1 MKIENCKLKIMR
13 SIILH
18 VDFNSYFASVEQQK
32 NPFLRGKPVGV
43 IKSEGRTVIIAASYE
58 AKKRGV
64 KTGASVSE
72 VKQLCPEILL
82 VPADFDSYD
91 YITHKFYDI
100 CHRYSDLV
108 ELFSLDE
115 VFLDVSRTALL
126 FGPPSG
132 EASGAKKIALLLKKD
147 IREELGEWL
156 PVSIGIAKNK
166 LLAKLASDLEKPN
179 GLVEITDKNLDECL
193 RKAKFEQI
201 CGIGRRLEERLKDMG
216 ITQLL
221 QIRSIP
227 GRFLAASFGPYWSKQ
242 LRNMSWG
249 EDNSP
254 IIPSYQ
260 LPLPKTV
267 SRTHTLFKDIFE
279 TGKILAVIRNL
290 VEEAAEKLRLA
301 KMSGRQFGLM
311 IRSGENSEVRFIT
324 RKYFSNDSLNIFQEL
339 KRLFLSLKWR
349 GSVRFLGVWVSLLA
363 EENNLSQSLLP
374 DVNRR
379 VAVLS
384 VQDKINLRF
393 GHYTL
398 FPASLLQASIIH
410 PEVNGF
416 LGDERIKQRINLSE
430 KSASY
435 DLRIWNG

>member
-1 MKIENCKLKIMR
+1 MPR
-13 SIILH
+13 IILH

-43 IKSEGRTVIIAASYE
+43 IKAEGRTVIIAASYE

-72 VKQLCPEILL
+72 AKQLCQEILL

-126 FGPPSG
+126 FRDAG
-132 EASGAKKIALLLKKD
+132 KIAFLLKKD

-156 PVSIGIAKNK
+156 PVSVGIAKNK

-179 GLVEITDKNLDECL
+179 GLVEITDKNLDDCL
-193 RKAKFEQI
+193 GRAEFEQI
-201 CGIGRRLEERLKDMG
+201 CGIGRRLEQRLRDMG
-216 ITQLL
+216 VTQLL

-227 GRFLAASFGPYWSKQ
+227 ERLLAASFGPYWSKQ

-254 IIPSYQ
+254 IVPSYQ

-290 VEEAAEKLRLA
+290 VEETTEKLRLA

-311 IRSGENSEVRFIT
+311 VRSGDSSEVRFIT

-339 KRLFLSLKWR
+339 KRLFLSLKWH
-349 GSVRFLGVWVSLLA
+349 GGVRFLGVWVSLLA

-374 DVNRR
+374 EVNRR
-379 VAVLS
+379 IAVLS

-410 PEVNGF
+410 PEVNGY
-416 LGDERIKQRINLSE
+416 LGDERIKNRIAIIS
-430 KSASY
+430 
-435 DLRIWNG
+435 

>member
-1 MKIENCKLKIMR
+1 MH

-43 IKSEGRTVIIAASYE
+43 IKAKGRTVIIAASYE

-126 FGPPSG
+126 FGPSIG
-132 EASGAKKIALLLKKD
+132 EASGAGRIALLLKKD
-147 IREELGEWL
+147 IQKELGEWL

-193 RKAKFEQI
+193 GRAEFEQI
-201 CGIGRRLEERLKDMG
+201 CGIGRRLEQRLRDMG
-216 ITQLL
+216 MTQLL
-221 QIRSIP
+221 QIRSMP
-227 GRFLAASFGPYWSKQ
+227 ERLLAASFGPYWSKQ
-242 LRNMSWG
+242 LRKMALG
-249 EDNSP
+249 EDDSP
-254 IIPSYQ
+254 IVPSYQ

-301 KMSGRQFGLM
+301 KMAGRQFGLM
-311 IRSGENSEVRFIT
+311 VRSGENSKVRFIT

-349 GSVRFLGVWVSLLA
+349 GSVRFLGVWVSLLV
-363 EENNLSQSLLP
+363 EENSLSQSLLP
-374 DVNRR
+374 EINRR
-379 VAVLS
+379 IAVLS
-384 VQDKINLRF
+384 VQDRINLRF

-416 LGDERIKQRINLSE
+416 LGDERIKNRTTAIN
-430 KSASY
+430 KAGRY
-435 DLRIWNG
+435 N

>member
-1 MKIENCKLKIMR
+1 MPR
-13 SIILH
+13 IILH

-43 IKSEGRTVIIAASYE
+43 IKAEGRTVIIAASYE

-72 VKQLCPEILL
+72 AKQLCQEILL

-126 FGPPSG
+126 FRDAG
-132 EASGAKKIALLLKKD
+132 KIAFLLKKD

-156 PVSIGIAKNK
+156 PVSVGIAKNK

-179 GLVEITDKNLDECL
+179 GLVEITDKNLDDCL
-193 RKAKFEQI
+193 GRAEFEQI
-201 CGIGRRLEERLKDMG
+201 CGIGRRLEQRLRDMG
-216 ITQLL
+216 VTQLL

-227 GRFLAASFGPYWSKQ
+227 ERLLAASFGPYWSKQ

-254 IIPSYQ
+254 IVPSYQ

-290 VEEAAEKLRLA
+290 VEETTEKLRLA

-311 IRSGENSEVRFIT
+311 VRSGDSSEVRFIT

-339 KRLFLSLKWR
+339 KRLFLSLKWH
-349 GSVRFLGVWVSLLA
+349 GGVRFLGVWVSLLA

-374 DVNRR
+374 EVNRR
-379 VAVLS
+379 IAVLS

-416 LGDERIKQRINLSE
+416 LGDERIKQRIGSI
-430 KSASY
+430 S
-435 DLRIWNG
+435 GFV

>member
-1 MKIENCKLKIMR
+1 MPR
-13 SIILH
+13 IILH

-43 IKSEGRTVIIAASYE
+43 IKAEGRTVIIAASYE

-72 VKQLCPEILL
+72 AKQLCQEILL

-126 FGPPSG
+126 FRDAG
-132 EASGAKKIALLLKKD
+132 KIAFLLKKD

-156 PVSIGIAKNK
+156 PVSVGIAKNK

-179 GLVEITDKNLDECL
+179 GLVEITDKNLDDCL
-193 RKAKFEQI
+193 GRAEFEQI
-201 CGIGRRLEERLKDMG
+201 CGIGRRLEQRLRDMG
-216 ITQLL
+216 VTQLL

-227 GRFLAASFGPYWSKQ
+227 ERLLAASFGPYWSKQ

-254 IIPSYQ
+254 IVPSYQ

-290 VEEAAEKLRLA
+290 VEETTEKLRLA

-311 IRSGENSEVRFIT
+311 VRSGKNSE
-324 RKYFSNDSLNIFQEL
+324 
-339 KRLFLSLKWR
+339 
-349 GSVRFLGVWVSLLA
+349 G
-363 EENNLSQSLLP
+363 
-374 DVNRR
+374 R
-379 VAVLS
+379 V
-384 VQDKINLRF
+384 
-393 GHYTL
+393 
-398 FPASLLQASIIH
+398 
-410 PEVNGF
+410 
-416 LGDERIKQRINLSE
+416 
-430 KSASY
+430 
-435 DLRIWNG
+435 

>member
-1 MKIENCKLKIMR
+1 MQP
-13 SIILH
+13 IILH

-43 IKSEGRTVIIAASYE
+43 IKAEGRTVIIAASYE

-64 KTGASVSE
+64 KTGASVFE
-72 VKQLCPEILL
+72 AKQLCPEILL

-91 YITHKFYDI
+91 YITHKFYKI

-115 VFLDVSRTALL
+115 VFLDVSGTATL
-126 FGPPSG
+126 FGPPNG
-132 EASGAKKIALLLKKD
+132 EASGAGKIALLLKKD
-147 IREELGEWL
+147 IKQELGEWL

-179 GLVEITDKNLDECL
+179 GLVEINGKNLDECL
-193 RKAKFEQI
+193 GKAEFEQI
-201 CGIGRRLEERLKDMG
+201 CGIGRRLEQRLRDVG
-216 ITQLL
+216 VTQLL
-221 QIRSIP
+221 QIRSVP
-227 GRFLAASFGPYWSKQ
+227 ERLLAASFGPYWSKQ
-242 LRNMSWG
+242 LRKMAWG
-249 EDNSP
+249 EDDSP
-254 IIPSYQ
+254 IVPSYQ

-279 TGKILAVIRNL
+279 TGKVLAVIRNL

-311 IRSGENSEVRFIT
+311 VKSGENSSVKFIT
-324 RKYFSNDSLNIFQEL
+324 RKYFTNDSLNIFQEL
-339 KRLFLSLKWR
+339 KQLFLSLKWR
-349 GSVRFLGVWVSLLA
+349 GGVRFLGVWINLLT
-363 EENNLSQSLLP
+363 EEDDLSQSLLP
-374 DVNRR
+374 EVNRR
-379 VAVLS
+379 IAVLS
-384 VQDKINLRF
+384 VQDKINLKF

-398 FPASLLQASIIH
+398 FPASLLQTSIIH

-416 LGDERIKQRINLSE
+416 LGDERIKKRINLINSV
-430 KSASY
+430 
-435 DLRIWNG
+435 

>member
-1 MKIENCKLKIMR
+1 MPK
-13 SIILH
+13 IILH

-43 IKSEGRTVIIAASYE
+43 IKADGRTVIIAASYE
-58 AKKRGV
+58 AKRRGV
-64 KTGASVSE
+64 KTGANVFQA
-72 VKQLCPEILL
+72 KQLCPEILL

-91 YITHKFYDI
+91 YITRKFYEI
-100 CHRYSDLV
+100 CHRYSDSV

-115 VFLDVSRTALL
+115 VFLDVSRTAVL

-132 EASGAKKIALLLKKD
+132 EANRAREIAALLKKD
-147 IREELGEWL
+147 IKQELGEWL

-179 GLVEITDKNLDECL
+179 GLVEITGENLDECL
-193 RKAKFEQI
+193 GRAEFEQI
-201 CGIGRRLEERLKDMG
+201 CGIGRRLEQRLRDMG

-221 QIRSIP
+221 QIRSVP
-227 GRFLAASFGPYWSKQ
+227 ERLLAASFGPYWSKE
-242 LRNMSWG
+242 LVRMAWG
-249 EDNSP
+249 RDESP
-254 IIPSYQ
+254 VVPGRE
-260 LPLPKTV
+260 LPLPKSV
-267 SRTHTLFKDIFE
+267 SRTYTLRREILDRE
-279 TGKILAVIRNL
+279 EILAVVRNL

-311 IRSGENSEVRFIT
+311 VKNGENSKIKFIT
-324 RKYFSNDSLNIFQEL
+324 RKYFTNDSLNIFQEL
-339 KRLFLSLKWR
+339 KQLFLSLKWR
-349 GSVRFLGVWVSLLA
+349 CGVRFLGVWVSLLA

-374 DVNRR
+374 EVNRR
-379 VAVLS
+379 ISILS
-384 VQDKINLRF
+384 VQDKINAKF

-416 LGDERIKQRINLSE
+416 LGDERIKQRINS
-430 KSASY
+430 
-435 DLRIWNG
+435 I

>member
-1 MKIENCKLKIMR
+1 MQTT
-13 SIILH
+13 ILH
-18 VDFNSYFASVEQQK
+18 IDFNSYFASVEQQK

-43 IKSEGRTVIIAASYE
+43 IKAEGRTVIIAASYE
-58 AKKRGV
+58 AKRRGV
-64 KTGASVSE
+64 KTGTSVSE

-91 YITHKFYDI
+91 YITHKFYEI
-100 CHRYSDLV
+100 CNRYSDLV

-126 FGPPSG
+126 FGDAG
-132 EASGAKKIALLLKKD
+132 KIAFLLKKD

-179 GLVEITDKNLDECL
+179 GLVEITGENLDDCL
-193 RKAKFEQI
+193 GRAEFEQI
-201 CGIGRRLEERLKDMG
+201 CGIGRRLEQRLRDMG

-221 QIRSIP
+221 QIRSVP
-227 GRFLAASFGPYWSKQ
+227 ERLLAAGFGPYWSKQ

-249 EDNSP
+249 EDSSP
-254 IIPSYQ
+254 IVPSYE

-267 SRTHTLFKDIFE
+267 SRTHTLFKDVFE
-279 TGKILAVIRNL
+279 TVKILAVIRNL

-311 IRSGENSEVRFIT
+311 VRSGENSEVRFIT

-349 GSVRFLGVWVSLLA
+349 GGVRFLGVWIGLLA
-363 EENNLSQSLLP
+363 EENSLSQSLLP
-374 DVNRR
+374 EVNRR
-379 VAVLS
+379 IAVLS

-410 PEVNGF
+410 PEVNGY
-416 LGDERIKQRINLSE
+416 LGDERIKQRINE
-430 KSASY
+430 ISA
-435 DLRIWNG
+435 IF

>member
-1 MKIENCKLKIMR
+1 MQKT
-13 SIILH
+13 ILH

-32 NPFLRGKPVGV
+32 NPFLRGKPVGI
-43 IKSEGRTVIIAASYE
+43 IKAEGRTVIIAASYE
-58 AKKRGV
+58 AKRRGV
-64 KTGASVSE
+64 KTGVSVSE
-72 VKQLCPEILL
+72 AKQFCPDIFL

-91 YITHKFYDI
+91 YITHKFYEI

-115 VFLDVSRTALL
+115 VFLDVSRTASL
-126 FGPPSG
+126 FGPPIG
-132 EASGAKKIALLLKKD
+132 EAKGVKKIALLLKKD
-147 IREELGEWL
+147 IKEELGEWL
-156 PVSIGIAKNK
+156 PVSVGIAKNK

-179 GLVEITDKNLDECL
+179 GLVEITDKNLDDCL
-193 RKAKFEQI
+193 GRAEFEQI
-201 CGIGRRLEERLKDMG
+201 CGIGRRLEQRLRDMG
-216 ITQLL
+216 VTQLL

-227 GRFLAASFGPYWSKQ
+227 ERLLAASFGPYWSKQ

-254 IIPSYQ
+254 IVPSYQ

-311 IRSGENSEVRFIT
+311 VRSGENSEVRFIT

-363 EENNLSQSLLP
+363 EENSLSQSFLP
-374 DVNRR
+374 EVNRR
-379 VAVLS
+379 IAVLS
-384 VQDKINLRF
+384 VQDKINSRF

-416 LGDERIKQRINLSE
+416 LGDERIKNRTTTINKE
-430 KSASY
+430 GGY
-435 DLRIWNG
+435 N

>member
-1 MKIENCKLKIMR
+1 MPR
-13 SIILH
+13 IILH
-18 VDFNSYFASVEQQK
+18 VDFNSYFASGEQQK

-43 IKSEGRTVIIAASYE
+43 IKAKGRTVIIAASYE

-72 VKQLCPEILL
+72 AKQLCPEILL
-82 VPADFDSYD
+82 VQADFDSYD

-126 FGPPSG
+126 FRDAG
-132 EASGAKKIALLLKKD
+132 KIAFLLKKD

-156 PVSIGIAKNK
+156 PVSVGIAKNK

-179 GLVEITDKNLDECL
+179 GLVEITDKNLDDCL
-193 RKAKFEQI
+193 GRAEFEQI
-201 CGIGRRLEERLKDMG
+201 CGIGRRLEQRLKDMG

-227 GRFLAASFGPYWSKQ
+227 ERLLAASFGPYWSKQ

-290 VEEAAEKLRLA
+290 VEETTEKLRLA

-311 IRSGENSEVRFIT
+311 VRSGDSSEVRFIT

-339 KRLFLSLKWR
+339 KRLFLSLKWH
-349 GSVRFLGVWVSLLA
+349 GGVRFLGVWVSLLA

-374 DVNRR
+374 EVNRR
-379 VAVLS
+379 IAVLS

-416 LGDERIKQRINLSE
+416 LGDERIKQRIGSI
-430 KSASY
+430 S
-435 DLRIWNG
+435 GFV

>member
-1 MKIENCKLKIMR
+1 MPR
-13 SIILH
+13 IILH

-43 IKSEGRTVIIAASYE
+43 IKAEGRTVIIAASYE

-72 VKQLCPEILL
+72 AKQLCQEILL

-126 FGPPSG
+126 FRDAG
-132 EASGAKKIALLLKKD
+132 KIAFLLKKD

-156 PVSIGIAKNK
+156 PVSVGIAKNK

-179 GLVEITDKNLDECL
+179 GLVEITDKNLDDCL
-193 RKAKFEQI
+193 GRAEFEQI
-201 CGIGRRLEERLKDMG
+201 CGIGRRLEQRLRDMG
-216 ITQLL
+216 VTQLL

-227 GRFLAASFGPYWSKQ
+227 ERLLAASFGPYWSKQ

-254 IIPSYQ
+254 IVPSYQ

-290 VEEAAEKLRLA
+290 VEETTEKLRLA

-311 IRSGENSEVRFIT
+311 VRSGENSEVRFIT

-339 KRLFLSLKWR
+339 KWLFLSLKWH
-349 GSVRFLGVWVSLLA
+349 GGVRFLGVWVSLLA

-374 DVNRR
+374 EVNRR
-379 VAVLS
+379 IAVLS

-393 GHYTL
+393 GHYPL

-416 LGDERIKQRINLSE
+416 LGDERIKNRAIAIN
-430 KSASY
+430 KAGGY
-435 DLRIWNG
+435 N